1 MKNNKK
7 KFPRELLFF
16 LIGFVGF
23 QLIWNFVLLPLIV
36 K

>member
-1 MKNNKK
+1 MKQETKD
-7 KFPRELLFF
+7 FLRPLLFF

-23 QLIWNFVLLPLIV
+23 SLLWNFVLLPLI